1 MNRTESYKGCQFD
14 GKSQKKIRISV
25 YSGGFSVDSI
35 RNFPIG
41 IKLISYLRQTEN
53 GQKTGPSFES
63 AMAVSP
69 IITLDYD
76 SYRVNDTGF
85 APLRG
90 LNEGIFCPF
99 VRI

>member
-1 MNRTESYKGCQFD
+1 MNRNNDFFDPD
-14 GKSQKKIRISV
+14 GKWLRKQRVRNKDIH
-25 YSGGFSVDSI
+25 SI